1 MLYMNKI
8 SMTYNCLHLQTL
20 VPKFAKGCM
29 PKIAQVIF

>member
-20 VPKFAKGCM
+20 VPKFAKGRM